1 MLPTPRVVPKAE
13 AIDNLHLWE
22 AKGFSILE
30 AIRVF
35 GVDGLDGIDRG
46 ELMVGF
52 TDYTDL
58 TTVLVPAHM
67 NRPYANYQQAFTA
80 IGALIDVM
88 KGTAGAADEPARPHQ
103 VWGPEQDAARAR
115 AARLAQLA
123 EEHPGITVDELRA
136 RLDDGQD

>member
-22 AKGFSILE
+22 AKGYSLLE
-30 AIRVF
+30 AIRIF

-52 TDYTDL
+52 TEYVDPDS
-58 TTVLVPAHM
+58 VLVPEHM

-88 KGTAGAADEPARPHQ
+88 KADA
-103 VWGPEQDAARAR
+103 
-115 AARLAQLA
+115 
-123 EEHPGITVDELRA
+123 
-136 RLDDGQD
+136 GQD